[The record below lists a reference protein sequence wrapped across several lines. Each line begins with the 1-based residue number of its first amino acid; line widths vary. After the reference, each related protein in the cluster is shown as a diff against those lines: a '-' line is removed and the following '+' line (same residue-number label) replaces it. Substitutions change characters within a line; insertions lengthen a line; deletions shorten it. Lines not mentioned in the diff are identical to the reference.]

1 MKYKAYF
8 CDLYSFVLVALIIL
22 FQTGTTAYKP
32 SPTVSPI
39 KEQPSNNP
47 LQFVRPQYQPFLP
60 QPSPAITTS
69 PPKWISKPNIPG
81 EVSRHG
87 NVVKDPAEG
96 GGDVAGWAGGTQS
109 YEIIDLKTLRH
120 DRKERASAE
129 NGGGGGRR
137 ALPLTWFREQG
148 QAVPRF
154 AFITSICVC
163 VCVCVRIMLR
173 IRVNGCITCFF
184 LFFKPISIKI
194 SRYTSTELEYL
205 FPSSTLIIMLHNSK
219 PNNAC
224 QSPLDCRI
232 SSIPALAPSLPETS
246 LNFRRQSKTNR
257 TLLFF
262 GHFSPRIRTVY
273 TYIHAHIHTHTYQ
286 VLGTIS
292 LCAARSLRTSRR
304 GAQWQSHFRRIFR
317 SSVCTCVCMS
327 IGDRSSYS
335 EVRVRPARL
344 CLSCDN

>member
-1 MKYKAYF
+1 M
-8 CDLYSFVLVALIIL
+8 
-22 FQTGTTAYKP
+22 
-32 SPTVSPI
+32 
-39 KEQPSNNP
+39 
-47 LQFVRPQYQPFLP
+47 
-60 QPSPAITTS
+60 
-69 PPKWISKPNIPG
+69 
-81 EVSRHG
+81 
-87 NVVKDPAEG
+87 
-96 GGDVAGWAGGTQS
+96 AGWAGGTQS

-129 NGGGGGRR
+129 NGGGRGEESSSIDLISR
-137 ALPLTWFREQG
+137 ARASSPEVRLHHEHM
-148 QAVPRF
+148 
-154 AFITSICVC
+154 CVC
-163 VCVCVRIMLR
+163 VCVCVRILLR

-273 TYIHAHIHTHTYQ
+273 TYIHAHIHTHTYE

-317 SSVCTCVCMS
+317 SSVCTCVCVS